1 MMPATLSE
9 TQAPTEAENQFNWPL
24 CYEAENLLFE
34 RVYAFLGRN
43 SFARILSERM
53 RDETGTL
60 FLDWVD
66 HMIVSPADEAAF
78 REAGY
83 TDDPLGENEAGL
95 KALWHPK
102 AMLPRLLVASGG
114 AKHPSAI
121 AIRPEFVAEF
131 AAIHGITSAIEGEP
145 FSRFRKLLAF
155 EENDAA
161 FYAIERRG
169 YRGYIP
175 QPGDSKKFLAA
186 REIWQTRRRRWDR
199 DVKGY
204 AYSLERL
211 QDLVNLVGPDLACHL
226 VFEEE
231 RAFWQKRNRAAIEQ
245 KRRQDSLGLGW
256 ANHDHHTFRSSR
268 EHFLNLMKAWEM
280 LGFHRRERYYA
291 GAEAGWGAQIVE
303 QPIEGIV
310 IFNDVDLYP
319 DETKI
324 DFSREP
330 LAAEEKKL
338 GTIGLWVGLH
348 GESFLDAGM
357 HHLECRFDYERL
369 REQLAA
375 AHIKTMAPFSDFPF
389 LKQAFTQGERWAVRP
404 ERITRLRKRDL
415 LNDEQAQKFAY
426 EGAIGSH
433 LENLQ
438 RKGGFKGFNQKS
450 VSVIIEATDPRKQD
464 AVHKWA

>member
-1 MMPATLSE
+1 MNTTTVESPN
-9 TQAPTEAENQFNWPL
+9 EAENQFNWPL
-24 CYEAENLLFE
+24 CYEAENFLLE
-34 RVYAFLGRN
+34 RIDAFLKEN
-43 SFARILSERM
+43 SFARILSQRM
-53 RDETGTL
+53 RNETGTL

-66 HMIVSPADEAAF
+66 HLVLPASDETRLLGNGF
-78 REAGY
+78 V
-83 TDDPLGENEAGL
+83 DDPLGENGENL

-102 AMLPRLLVASGG
+102 AMLPRVLLAVTN
-114 AKHPSAI
+114 AKYPPAI

-131 AAIHGITSAIEGEP
+131 AAVHGITNAIEGEP
-145 FSRFRKLLAF
+145 LSRFRKMLAYK
-155 EENDAA
+155 ENGCEL
-161 FYAIERRG
+161 YAIERRG
-169 YRGYIP
+169 YRGYIS
-175 QPGDSKKFLAA
+175 QPPDLKKYLAA

-211 QDLVNLVGPDLACHL
+211 QDVVDLVGRDLACHL

-268 EHFLNLMKAWEM
+268 KHFLDLMKAWEM

-291 GAEAGWGAQIVE
+291 GSQAGWGAQIVE
-303 QPIEGIV
+303 QPIEGIT

-319 DETKI
+319 DETEI

-330 LAAEEKKL
+330 LSPEEKKL
-338 GTIGLWVGLH
+338 RTVGLWVGLH

-404 ERITRLRKRDL
+404 ERITRLRTRGL
-415 LNDEQAQKFAY
+415 LTDEQAQKFAH

-450 VSVIIEATDPRKQD
+450 VSVIIELTDPRKQD